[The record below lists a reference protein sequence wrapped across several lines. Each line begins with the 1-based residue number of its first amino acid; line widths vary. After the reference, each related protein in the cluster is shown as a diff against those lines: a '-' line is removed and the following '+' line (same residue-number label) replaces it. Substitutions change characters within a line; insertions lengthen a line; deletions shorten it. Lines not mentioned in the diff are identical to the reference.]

1 MRYTGTSI
9 IDDWKKA
16 FLPDPPK
23 AAKPDAKTAVKPA
36 VRIQVKR
43 ARKAQVKKVETQPD
57 GKSLVFIRTRPAGQQ
72 FRLKETPKEF
82 ERIVF
87 VLKACSKD
95 HKQNYLTVL
104 HVEQTKT
111 GSRLIASDGRRLH
124 YAEIEAKIKTGD
136 YKPVVIKDCVSLGEP
151 VTGIMFPNWIR
162 AVPENTRKCG
172 VIDLADT
179 GMGKDRNQTQK
190 LSWAFNS
197 FVHQTGELIN
207 LRDLEDLMKKRWILH
222 RQSEKHRA
230 VVLREEGAERAVF
243 AVIVPLPAAELNAK
257 AA

>member
-9 IDDWKKA
+9 IEDWKKV
-16 FLPDPPK
+16 FLPETPK
-23 AAKPDAKTAVKPA
+23 AVKPEEKPA
-36 VRIQVKR
+36 ARIPVKR
-43 ARKAQVKKVETQPD
+43 VRKVQVKKDEAQPE

-72 FRLKETPKEF
+72 FYHKKNPKEF

-95 HKQNYLTVL
+95 QKRNYLTVL

-124 YAEIEAKIKTGD
+124 YAEIEAKVKTGD
-136 YKPVVIKDCVSLGEP
+136 YKPVVAKDCVSLGEP
-151 VTGIMFPNWIR
+151 VMGIMFPNWIK
-162 AVPENTRKCG
+162 AIPEQTRKCG

-179 GMGKDRNQTQK
+179 GMGKDRDQTQK

-207 LRDLEDLMKKRWILH
+207 LRDLEDLTKRRWVLH

-230 VVLREEGAERAVF
+230 LVLREEGAEKAVF
-243 AVIVPLPAAELNAK
+243 AVIVPLLAAELNAK